1 MFIQRP
7 SELLIAPIQ
16 SPDYQCIW
24 FFPSDIGFASALSS
38 WWSYCDDRPLVKQW
52 PIVAVFCLR
61 MISTMGWLLSSCS
74 HPSRHRA
81 HGQELDVGVRVLG
94 TGPEAVHGRLRRHPG
109 NEQCQA
115 FPLPGKQN
123 ILSTLWIESTQL
135 VFFTDSSEP
144 TMKRS
149 TCHWHYVLRTSELGI
164 FVFYGLRRKACA
176 LLYLYYLNIWELN
189 KVLYYRALYPHKK
202 TIFPHYGW
210 PLLVPTLAVVT
221 SRPGWGWP

>member
-16 SPDYQCIW
+16 SPDYRCIW

-94 TGPEAVHGRLRRHPG
+94 TGPEAVHGRLRRHPLH
-109 NEQCQA
+109 EQCQT
-115 FPLPGKQN
+115 FSLPGIVSSWLIFMLLLQSLSYPYSTLRMERN
-123 ILSTLWIESTQL
+123 ILCLKYS
-135 VFFTDSSEP
+135 
-144 TMKRS
+144 
-149 TCHWHYVLRTSELGI
+149 HYS
-164 FVFYGLRRKACA
+164 K
-176 LLYLYYLNIWELN
+176 ELN
-189 KVLYYRALYPHKK
+189 WQIWFPNLQNNANRPSSAQTQTW
-202 TIFPHYGW
+202 TIKSY
-210 PLLVPTLAVVT
+210 PTLHCDDHFVKKN
-221 SRPGWGWP
+221 